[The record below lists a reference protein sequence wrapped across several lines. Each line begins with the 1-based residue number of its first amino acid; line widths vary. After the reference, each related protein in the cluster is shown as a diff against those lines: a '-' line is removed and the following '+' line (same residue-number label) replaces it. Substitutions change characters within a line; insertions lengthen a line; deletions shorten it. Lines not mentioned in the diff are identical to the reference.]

1 MAMSVSALPG
11 LPGTGK
17 QDRVKLAIQSEPTLP
32 PKQPLLLDVAQ
43 NLPLSSI
50 IRDVCAQWNVS
61 NPDRYAFK
69 YADVPPTSAGGALKF
84 GYITED
90 NRGKLRNGD
99 ILRIALTPSIA
110 AQDTYNSLKSKTQ
123 ETKTKAINDLFR
135 SSKDNTFAIEFFKL
149 DGINCLMEAVEASQL
164 ANDVDIQQIVS
175 VLGAFQE
182 LMEHGIVS
190 WDILTENFVK
200 KLINFTDKSL
210 NSLEYFRPSVVSR
223 TLAILESIILNS
235 SKFIRIVSNEISISM
250 PIPFLSKAAVEVK
263 YNTLAFINAMITKS
277 TNRERIIAE
286 LKVNHFNRSIQE
298 HIFTHFQGNTP
309 QEIAHELYVYQT
321 HVQNLVEGRMK
332 MRFVAGDPKMEED
345 VRILPMRAF
354 PDEYTGNKQ
363 RSPVT
368 EQHWKQL
375 GFQKGDPQDDF
386 NQSPPGILALDC
398 MVYFA
403 KTKHDAFTRLLF
415 AYTDSQC
422 PFAHTSITLT
432 RVLCQLLRIGEPPS
446 EIGYEYIPIL
456 VWSDEPFKEVFCVAI
471 QLLFKTWREM
481 RASILDLEKVMAV
494 VTKQISTVLINGGS
508 SLNSFDI
515 FKQRLFDLSY
525 KKITQ
530 SEENSQLLDEN
541 VLKSKPVQELC
552 ERIKPE
558 IFNLVRQERLRHLV
572 EGASF
577 PRSARRRDQFFYCR
591 LSSNHKV
598 LHFADTTSVTQAPPI
613 EQMDKKIQVSEMRLE
628 TGANCPHASTLKRGQ
643 SQNIFSI
650 FYEGDEHLDFIAPTE
665 TVYNVWVDGLSV
677 LSGKPM
683 QSKSSEED
691 LETLLNMD
699 LKLRLLDI
707 ENVSI
712 PSQQPSF
719 PKEPANFDFYYKLD
733 N

>member
-1 MAMSVSALPG
+1 MSALPG
-11 LPGTGK
+11 LPGIGK
-17 QDRVKLAIQSEPTLP
+17 PDRVKLAIQSEPTLA

-43 NLPLSSI
+43 NLPLVSI

-61 NPDRYAFK
+61 IPERYAFRF
-69 YADVPPTSAGGALKF
+69 ADVPPTSAGSALKF

-90 NRGKLRNGD
+90 NRSKLRDGD
-99 ILRIALTPSIA
+99 ILRIAVTPSIA
-110 AQDTYNSLKSKTQ
+110 AQDTYNSLKAKGQ
-123 ETKTKAINDLFR
+123 ERLKAINDLFR
-135 SSKDNTFAIEFFKL
+135 FSKDRTFAIEFFKL
-149 DGINCLMEAVEASQL
+149 EGVGCLMEEVEASHL
-164 ANDVDIQQIVS
+164 SSDVDIQQLVN

-190 WDILTENFVK
+190 WDNLTENFVK

-210 NSLEYFRPSVVSR
+210 HSLEYFRPSIVSR

-235 SKFIRIVSNEISISM
+235 SKFIHIVSNEISISM
-250 PIPFLSKAAVEVK
+250 PIPFLTKSAVDVK

-277 TNRERIIAE
+277 PNREKVIAE
-286 LKVNHFNRSIQE
+286 LKVNHFNRHIQE
-298 HIFTHFQGNTP
+298 HILNSFQGNTP
-309 QEIAHELYVYQT
+309 QEIAHELYVYQS
-321 HVQNLVEGRMK
+321 HVLNLVEGRMK
-332 MRFVAGDPKMEED
+332 RRFVAGDPKMEED
-345 VRILPMRAF
+345 VRVLPMRAF
-354 PDEYTGNKQ
+354 PDEYSGGKAK
-363 RSPVT
+363 SPVT

-375 GFQKGDPQDDF
+375 GFLRGDPQDDF
-386 NQSPPGILALDC
+386 NMSPPGILALDC
-398 MVYFA
+398 MAYFA
-403 KTKHDAFTRLLF
+403 KSKHDAFTRLLF

-432 RVLCQLLRIGEPPS
+432 RVLCQLLRIGEQPS

-456 VWSDEPFKEVFCVAI
+456 VWSEEPFKEVFSIAI

-494 VTKQISTVLINGGS
+494 VTKQISTVLISGGS
-508 SLNSFDI
+508 VLTSFEI
-515 FKQRLFDLSY
+515 LKQRLFDLSY

-530 SEENSQLLDEN
+530 SEENSQLLDET

-577 PRSARRRDQFFYCR
+577 PRSARRRDQLFYCR

-613 EQMDKKIQVSEMRLE
+613 EQLDKKIQVTEMRLE
-628 TGANCPHASTLKRGQ
+628 TGGNCPHASTLKRGQ
-643 SQNIFSI
+643 TQNIFSI
-650 FYEGDEHLDFIAPTE
+650 FYEGEEHLDFIAPNE
-665 TVYNVWVDGLSV
+665 TVYNIWVDGLAV

-712 PSQQPSF
+712 PNQQPAI
-719 PKEPANFDFYYKLD
+719 PKEPNDFDFYYKLD

>member
-1 MAMSVSALPG
+1 MSVTAIPG

-43 NLPLSSI
+43 NLPLNSI
-50 IRDVCAQWNVS
+50 IRDVCAQWHVVS
-61 NPDRYAFK
+61 PERYSFK
-69 YADVPPTSAGGALKF
+69 YADVPLTTAAAGGALKF

-90 NRGKLRNGD
+90 NRNKLRNGD
-99 ILRIALTPSIA
+99 ILRIALTPAIA
-110 AQDTYNSLKSKTQ
+110 AQDTYNCLKSKTQ
-123 ETKTKAINDLFR
+123 ETRTKAINDLFR
-135 SSKDNTFAIEFFKL
+135 SSKDYTFAIEFFKL
-149 DGINCLMEAVEASQL
+149 EGINCLMEAVEASQL
-164 ANDVDIQQIVS
+164 TNDTDIQQLVS

-210 NSLEYFRPSVVSR
+210 NSVEYFRPSVVSR

-235 SKFIRIVSNEISISM
+235 SKFIRIVSNEISIGM

-277 TNRERIIAE
+277 TNRERMIAE
-286 LKVNHFNRSIQE
+286 LKINQFNRSIQE
-298 HIFTHFQGNTP
+298 NILTPFQSNTP
-309 QEIAHELYVYQT
+309 QEIAHELYVYQS

-354 PDEYTGNKQ
+354 PDEYSGDKQ
-363 RSPVT
+363 RTPVT

-375 GFQKGDPQDDF
+375 GFLKGDPQDDF

-403 KTKHDAFTRLLF
+403 KAKHDTFTRLLF

-432 RVLCQLLRIGEPPS
+432 RLLCQLLRIGEPPS

-456 VWSDEPFKEVFCVAI
+456 VWSEEPFKEVFCITI

-494 VTKQISTVLINGGS
+494 VTKQISTVLINGGL
-508 SLNSFDI
+508 SLTSFEI
-515 FKQRLFDLSY
+515 FKQRLFELSY

-558 IFNLVRQERLRHLV
+558 IIQLVRQERLRHLV

-598 LHFADTTSVTQAPPI
+598 LHFADTTSLTQAPPI
-613 EQMDKKIQVSEMRLE
+613 EQLDKKMQVSELRLE
-628 TGANCPHASTLKRGQ
+628 VGANCPHATTLKRGHT
-643 SQNIFSI
+643 QNIFSI
-650 FYEGDEHLDFIAPTE
+650 FYEGDEHLDFIAPNE
-665 TVYNVWVDGLSV
+665 TVYNIWVDGLSV

-683 QSKSSEED
+683 QSKSSVED

-712 PSQQPSF
+712 PSQQPAI
-719 PKEPANFDFYYKLD
+719 PKEPNNFDFYYKLD

>member
-1 MAMSVSALPG
+1 MSV

-43 NLPLSSI
+43 NLPLVSI
-50 IRDVCAQWNVS
+50 IRDVCAQWSVNS
-61 NPDRYAFK
+61 PERYAFK
-69 YADVPPTSAGGALKF
+69 YVDVPPTSAGSAQKF

-90 NRGKLRNGD
+90 NRSKLRNGD
-99 ILRIALTPSIA
+99 ILRIALTPAIA
-110 AQDTYNSLKSKTQ
+110 AQDTYNSLKSKNP
-123 ETKTKAINDLFR
+123 ETKSKAIHDLFQ
-135 SSKDNTFAIEFFKL
+135 SSKDRTFAIEFFKL
-149 DGINCLMEAVEASQL
+149 EGINCLMEAVEASQL
-164 ANDVDIQQIVS
+164 VNDADIQQLVS

-190 WDILTENFVK
+190 WDNLTENFVK

-210 NSLEYFRPSVVSR
+210 ESVEYFRPSVVSR
-223 TLAILESIILNS
+223 TLAVLESIILNS
-235 SKFIRIVSNEISISM
+235 SKFIHIVSKEISISR
-250 PIPFLSKAAVEVK
+250 PIPFLAKNAVEVK
-263 YNTLAFINAMITKS
+263 YNTLAFINAMIAKS
-277 TNRERIIAE
+277 ASREVIEE
-286 LKVNHFNRSIQE
+286 LKVNNFNRQILE
-298 HIFTHFQGNTP
+298 HILNVFQGNIP
-309 QEIAHELYVYQT
+309 QEIAHELYVYQS
-321 HVQNLVEGRMK
+321 HLLNLVEGRMK

-354 PDEYTGNKQ
+354 PDEYSGNKQ
-363 RSPVT
+363 KTPVT

-375 GFQKGDPQDDF
+375 GFLKGDPQDDF

-422 PFAHTSITLT
+422 PFAHTSIALA
-432 RVLCQLLRIGEPPS
+432 RLLCQLLRIGEQPS
-446 EIGYEYIPIL
+446 EIGYEYIPVF
-456 VWSDEPFKEVFCVAI
+456 VWSEEPFKETFCVAI

-481 RASILDLEKVMAV
+481 RASILDLEKVMVV
-494 VTKQISTVLINGGS
+494 VTKQISTVVVNGGS
-508 SLNSFDI
+508 SLTSFDI
-515 FKQRLFDLSY
+515 YKQRLFDLSY

-530 SEENSQLLDEN
+530 AEENSQLLDEN
-541 VLKSKPVQELC
+541 VLKTKPVQELY

-558 IFNLVRQERLRHLV
+558 IFQLVRQERLRHLV

-577 PRSARRRDQFFYCR
+577 PRATRRRDQYFYCR

-598 LHFADTTSVTQAPPI
+598 LHFTDTTSVTQTPPI
-613 EQMDKKIQVSEMRLE
+613 EQMDKKIQVTEMRLE
-628 TGANCPHASTLKRGQ
+628 VGANCPHAAATLKKGQ
-643 SQNIFSI
+643 SPNIFSI
-650 FYEGDEHLDFIAPTE
+650 FYEGDEHLDFIAPNE
-665 TVYNVWVDGLSV
+665 TVYNIWVDGLSA

-683 QSKSSEED
+683 TSKSSQED

-712 PSQQPSF
+712 PSQQPAI
-719 PKEPANFDFYYKLD
+719 PKEPADFDFYYKLD

>member
-1 MAMSVSALPG
+1 MSVTAIPG
-11 LPGTGK
+11 LPGVGGK

-32 PKQPLLLDVAQ
+32 HKQPLLLDVAQ
-43 NLPLSSI
+43 NLPLTSI

-61 NPDRYAFK
+61 TPDRYAFR
-69 YADVPPTSAGGALKF
+69 YVDAPPTSAGGGQKF

-90 NRGKLRNGD
+90 NRSKLRNGD

-110 AQDTYNSLKSKTQ
+110 AMDTYNDLKSKSQDTRS
-123 ETKTKAINDLFR
+123 KAINDLFL
-135 SSKDNTFAIEFFKL
+135 SSKDSTFAIEFFKL
-149 DGINCLMEAVEASQL
+149 EGISCLMEAVESSQL
-164 ANDVDIQQIVS
+164 SNDADIQQLVS

-190 WDILTENFVK
+190 WDTLTENFVK

-210 NSLEYFRPSVVSR
+210 HSAEYFRAAVVSR

-235 SKFIRIVSNEISISM
+235 SKFIRIVSKEISIGM
-250 PIPFLSKAAVEVK
+250 PIPFLTKTAVEVK

-277 TNRERIIAE
+277 PNREQIFAE
-286 LKVNHFNRSIQE
+286 LKLNNFNRSLLE
-298 HIFTHFQGNTP
+298 NVLSHFQGNTP
-309 QEIAHELYVYQT
+309 QEIAHELYVYQS
-321 HVQNLVEGRMK
+321 HVLNLMEGRMK

-345 VRILPMRAF
+345 VRVLPMRAF
-354 PDEYTGNKQ
+354 PDEYSGNKQ
-363 RSPVT
+363 KAPVS

-375 GFQKGDPQDDF
+375 GFLRGDPQDDF

-403 KTKHDAFTRLLF
+403 KSKHDAFTRLLF

-432 RVLCQLLRIGEPPS
+432 KVLCQLLRIGEQPS
-446 EIGYEYIPIL
+446 EIGYEYIPVL
-456 VWSDEPFKEVFCVAI
+456 VWSEEPFKEVFCIAI

-481 RASILDLEKVMAV
+481 RASILDLEKVVAV
-494 VTKQISTVLINGGS
+494 VTKQITTVLLNGGS
-508 SLNSFDI
+508 SLTSFEI
-515 FKQRLFDLSY
+515 FKQKLFDLSY

-530 SEENSQLLDEN
+530 TEENSQLLDEN

-552 ERIKPE
+552 DRIKPE
-558 IFNLVRQERLRHLV
+558 IFQLVRQERLRHLV

-598 LHFADTTSVTQAPPI
+598 LHFADTTNISQAPPI
-613 EQMDKKIQVSEMRLE
+613 EQLDKKFQVSEMRLE
-628 TGANCPHASTLKRGQ
+628 IGANCPHATTLKRGQ
-643 SQNIFSI
+643 TQNIFSV
-650 FYEGDEHLDFIAPTE
+650 FYEGDEHLDFIAPNE
-665 TVYNVWVDGLSV
+665 TVYNIWVDGLSV

-712 PSQQPSF
+712 PSQQPSI
-719 PKEPANFDFYYKLD
+719 PKEPADFDFYYKLD